1 MACEQREGLFSVE
14 IPNAKR
20 MVSTSRNH
28 VSVGFVNFNVANRSP
43 VTLELA
49 LILKHVIL
57 VINGGVNLEHLRL
70 LILSAEN
77 SQILLMVAHLLNAED
92 RVRVTLGRQLHS
104 VHVGDHLVLLN
115 VKHVEVTINGA

>member
-20 MVSTSRNH
+20 MVSTGRNH
-28 VSVGFVNFNVANRSP
+28 VSVSFVNFNVANRSP

-57 VINGGVNLEHLRL
+57 VINSGVNLEHLRL
-70 LILSAEN
+70 LILSAED

-92 RVRVTLGRQLHS
+92 RVRVTLGRQLHR